1 MVLFTKTKQNDI
13 VNNNK
18 ITVILPLYLLHVFH
32 SITPFYIELMCISAF
47 SFQRKMGVTEIYTV
61 KVNLV
66 KIIYNIS
73 GLIRNLNPNAPLN

>member
-1 MVLFTKTKQNDI
+1 MVLLTKTKQNDI

-18 ITVILPLYLLHVFH
+18 ITVILPLYYFTFFIVLCH
-32 SITPFYIELMCISAF
+32 IELMCISAF